1 MKKMLMLAAVALSVA
16 AAAGFYVL
24 RARTTQGQGH
34 RGFTLHSVMTD
45 CYRDGTI
52 TQKDVVC
59 YVRADSSTHMVYTQG
74 GQKVLEFAQV
84 NGRGHFT
91 VDGRNKQ
98 LVRNTLV
105 SSVRHPDHDTARDLR
120 VNPNFNRVERVGEY
134 EAYVLRFTD
143 PNTGKTAAEF
153 YSVPG
158 MQGIYVKMVDYD
170 ADGRISMKQEP
181 VSVVWGEPTPQ
192 EILPPDYPEVVRPP
206 KRAQQQ

>member
-1 MKKMLMLAAVALSVA
+1 MKKTLMLAAVALLVV

-24 RARTTQGQGH
+24 KARTTQGR
-34 RGFTLHSVMTD
+34 RGFTLRSVMTD
-45 CYRDGTI
+45 YDRDGTV

-59 YVRADSSTHMVYTQG
+59 YVGADGSTHTVYTQG
-74 GQKVLEFAQV
+74 GQKVAEFAQL

-91 VDGRNKQ
+91 VDGRDKQ

-143 PNTGKTAAEF
+143 PDTGKTAAEF

-158 MQGIYVKMVDYD
+158 MQGIPIKMMDYD

-181 VSVVWGEPTPQ
+181 VSVVWGEPTSQ
-192 EILPPDYPEVVRPP
+192 EMLPPDYPEVVGPP
-206 KRAQQQ
+206 KRMPRQ